1 MTDSVQIRK
10 VETKADHKVFLEF
23 PWRIYLDDPNWVP
36 PLLSMRRDIVSKEKN
51 AAWEYMEGDYFIAW
65 RNGEPVGT
73 IAAFIN
79 RRHNEHWGTNV
90 GFFGAFETIDDEAVA
105 HGLLRAACE
114 WVKAKGF
121 PSIIGPQTFTT
132 HEEVGLLIDGFEQ
145 PLLLM
150 SYHHPYYQRMIES
163 FGFVR
168 SMDMNSFYYDWDM
181 VASEGTEERLGKIV
195 EWRMKKGNIT
205 VRPSDPRQRR
215 ADFEIIKQLYND
227 AWDSNWGFVPLT
239 PRELDAMIEGLG
251 LVFNPDWTYFAY
263 IDGKP
268 IGLVMSVGDFN
279 QVLKYVQPRPGVPE
293 PISLVKALWH
303 WKVRP
308 KITRVRVPLLGV
320 VPEHRNKGVDL
331 VLVYHLMKALKNTG
345 IKAADCGWILET
357 NQDMAGTLRGLGMPT
372 YRTYRIYQKDL

>member
-1 MTDSVQIRK
+1 MSDSVQIRK

-23 PWRIYLDDPNWVP
+23 PWRIYRADPNWVP
-36 PLLSMRRDIVSKEKN
+36 PLLSMRRDVVSKEKN

-65 RNGEPVGT
+65 RGDEPVGT

-90 GFFGAFETIDDEAVA
+90 GFFGAFEAIDDESVA
-105 HGLLRAACE
+105 HALLQTACD

-150 SYHHPYYQRMIES
+150 SYHHPYYQRLIES
-163 FGFVR
+163 FGFVK

-181 VASEGTEERLGKIV
+181 VADEGTEERLGKIV

-239 PRELDAMIEGLG
+239 PRELDAMVESLG
-251 LVFNPDWTYFAY
+251 LVFNPDWTYFAF
-263 IDGKP
+263 IEGKP
-268 IGLVMSVGDFN
+268 VGLIMSVGDFN
-279 QVLKYVQPRPGVPE
+279 QVLKHVRPRPGIPE
-293 PISLVKALWH
+293 PISLIGALWH
-303 WKVRP
+303 WKIRP

-331 VLVYHLMKALKNTG
+331 VLVYHLMKALRNTG
-345 IKAADCGWILET
+345 IQAADCGWILET

-372 YRTYRIYQKDL
+372 YRTYRIYQREL